1 MKTKRTY
8 GYVRSAIGETS
19 NIQLQT
25 IRITDYCKANNLKLI
40 DVFIDPAKSGLE
52 PFKNNALDEM
62 LSKCRKKD
70 KIDAI
75 VITSL
80 DRLSR
85 NELDY
90 HLISG
95 FLKRKSIEL
104 IVINQPQIDDSSEGQ
119 FLETILAATS
129 TFYKRMSVN
138 KRKKNL

>member
-1 MKTKRTY
+1 MKRTY

-25 IRITDYCKANNLKLI
+25 IRITDYCKTNDLKLI

-62 LSKCRKKD
+62 LSRCRKKD

-85 NELDY
+85 NGLDY

-95 FLKRKSIEL
+95 ILKRKGIEL
-104 IVINQPQIDDSSEGQ
+104 IIINQPQIDNSVESQ
-119 FLETILAATS
+119 FLETILTATN
-129 TFYKRMSVN
+129 TFYKRMSAI
-138 KRKKNL
+138 KRKKNI